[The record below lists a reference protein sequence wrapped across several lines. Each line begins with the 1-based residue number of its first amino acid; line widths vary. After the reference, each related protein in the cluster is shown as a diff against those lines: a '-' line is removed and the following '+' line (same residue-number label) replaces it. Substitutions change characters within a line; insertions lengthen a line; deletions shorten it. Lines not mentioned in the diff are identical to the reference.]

1 MELAANYES
10 MTKFLGLDYKLG
22 IPNDGEL
29 VRQMKQKV
37 FLDRDMYEKIFFNLC
52 KYKHLLSS
60 GMMQFIFYTLPN
72 PFVFFRFKRV

>member
-22 IPNDGEL
+22 ITSDEEL
-29 VRQMKQKV
+29 VRQMNQKV
-37 FLDRDMYEKIFFNLC
+37 FIDRDMYEKIFFNLC

-60 GMMQFIFYTLPN
+60 DVIQLFSTL
-72 PFVFFRFKRV
+72 R